1 MASSDVASMAVEPSK
16 KPRSRR
22 ALKPKNSLANEAVV
36 MAQTPSQSPIPNPP
50 DAGLSKENHE
60 SLSQPKKAAAKGKA
74 KQATKKQD
82 TSFDKDLQEMQ
93 EMLEKMKLEKEKTEE
108 LLKEKDEMLKMK
120 EEELEVQG
128 KEQEKLHMELKKLQ
142 KMKEFKPNM
151 VCFLGFRFVFPR
163 RNFFCLCSNFRVRA
177 FVQLFV
183 FSFFPLILSTFD
195 LLGFD
200 KIGKGSRIFR

>member
-22 ALKPKNSLANEAVV
+22 ALKPKNSLTNEAIT
-36 MAQTPSQSPIPNPP
+36 MARPLSQSPIPNPP
-50 DAGLSKENHE
+50 EADLSKENHE

-82 TSFDKDLQEMQ
+82 TSFEKDLQEMQ
-93 EMLEKMKLEKEKTEE
+93 EMLEKLKFEKEKTEE
-108 LLKEKDEMLKMK
+108 LLKEKNEMLKMK

-151 VCFLGFRFVFPR
+151 VCFLAFVL
-163 RNFFCLCSNFRVRA
+163 FFQEGIFLCLCSNFRARD
-177 FVQLFV
+177 FVQ
-183 FSFFPLILSTFD
+183 FFFFF
-195 LLGFD
+195 LGSLY
-200 KIGKGSRIFR
+200 IWLV